1 MSLSIHHWLARS
13 LLLCLL
19 VAALPATSATAQTQT
34 QVRLLLDR
42 SETTPGS
49 TLDAALELT
58 MATGWH
64 TYWRNPSESDGIG
77 MATRIRWS
85 LPPGVTADPILWPVP
100 LLKEEAAGITHVFE
114 ETVLLVV
121 PLHVASN
128 APPGEIELVGRVSWL
143 ECLEECVPG
152 QTEVRARLRIGEKVA
167 QSADAPKIA
176 QARTLLPP
184 RDPQPKAVARW
195 EGEPTGKD
203 RALLIDWTTTAVAA
217 DFYALENSE
226 ALVLAK
232 TERPEGAP
240 AGLLRIRKKVNQGES
255 GWPTKVTGLLV
266 AEPNTPGR
274 KGFEVELAIQPPSRE
289 PETPAVPFSWAALV
303 PMLGAALLGGLI
315 LNIMPCVLPV
325 IALKV
330 LSFVRQSG
338 SNPVRVRKLGLVYGL
353 GVLASF
359 LVLALVLLGLQAA
372 GKDANWSTAFQS
384 PTFRVLL
391 CILMVLVSLNLFG
404 VFEVALEGKAI
415 TSATEIIRRE
425 GPGAAF
431 FNGVLAAVLAT
442 PCTAPFLATAVAF
455 AFTQPPL
462 VLILIFLTV
471 GLGLALPFV
480 LLCWQPAWLKL
491 LPKPGDWM
499 VRFKVAMGFP
509 MLGTA
514 IWIFW
519 FTATRMGGSGVL
531 WFGLFLVV
539 VSAAAWAWGEF
550 AQRAGRPLAGGLTQ
564 PSPSS
569 TGRYTSASW
578 RDRPRLAHPGLPAPA
593 QRSPGSPGP
602 PAAVA
607 AARAAGH
614 PVLVDFTADN
624 CANCKFNLVRS
635 IEIAPTL
642 DRLTQGRLRRHSP
655 ATSPT
660 PTRRSP
666 PNSSRYNRRGVPLVL
681 VYPEGS
687 QPRPA
692 RPPHGLHTRR
702 DPRAA
707 LDWATR

>member
-1 MSLSIHHWLARS
+1 MLRPILHWLARS
-13 LLLCLL
+13 VLLCLL
-19 VAALPATSATAQTQT
+19 GAALPTATAQTQT

-42 SETTPGS
+42 SETTQGS
-49 TLDAALELT
+49 SLDAALELT
-58 MATGWH
+58 MAPGWH

-85 LPPGVTADPILWPVP
+85 LPPGITAAPILWPVP
-100 LLKEEAAGITHVFE
+100 LLKEEPAGITHIFE
-114 ETVLLVV
+114 ETVLLVI

-128 APPGEIELVGRVSWL
+128 APPGEVELVGRVSWL

-152 QTEVRARLRIGEKVA
+152 QTEVRARLRIGEKVS
-167 QSADAPKIA
+167 QSTDAPKIA
-176 QARTLLPP
+176 RARTLLPP

-195 EGEPTGKD
+195 EGEPTGKE
-203 RALLIDWTTTAVAA
+203 RALRIDWTTTAVAA
-217 DFYALENSE
+217 DFYAFEDSE

-255 GWPTKVTGLLV
+255 GWPTKVSGLLV

-274 KGFEVELAIQPPSRE
+274 KGFEVELMIQPAS
-289 PETPAVPFSWAALV
+289 PELELPAVPFSWAALV

-338 SNPVRVRKLGLVYGL
+338 SNPARVRKLGIVYGL

-480 LLCWQPAWLKL
+480 LLCWQPSWLKL

-519 FTATRMGGSGVL
+519 FTATRMGGAGVL

-550 AQRAGRPLAGGLTQ
+550 GQRAGRPLIGGL
-564 PSPSS
+564 
-569 TGRYTSASW
+569 
-578 RDRPRLAHPGLPAPA
+578 
-593 QRSPGSPGP
+593 
-602 PAAVA
+602 AAVA
-607 AARAAGH
+607 LLAAGYFGLMEGALDWRTPAGQRIPKISWQPWSSDAVNGARTAGH

-635 IEIAPTL
+635 IEIASTIE
-642 DRLTQGRLRRHSP
+642 RLRKGGFVTLAGDFTDANP
-655 ATSPT
+655 AIAAELKRFS
-660 PTRRSP
+660 
-666 PNSSRYNRRGVPLVL
+666 RRGVPLVL
-681 VYPEGS
+681 VYPKDPK
-687 QPRPA
+687 QP
-692 RPPHGLHTRR
+692 
-702 DPRAA
+702 PRVLPTVFTPEEIHEA

>member
-1 MSLSIHHWLARS
+1 MPFPIPRWLVRVVI
-13 LLLCLL
+13 LCVL
-19 VAALPATSATAQTQT
+19 AAGIPITTVTAQTQT
-34 QVRLLLDR
+34 QARLLLER
-42 SETTPGS
+42 SETPPGS
-49 TLDAALELT
+49 SLDAAVELT
-58 MATGWH
+58 MAPDWH
-64 TYWRNPSESDGIG
+64 TYWRNPSESGG
-77 MATRIRWS
+77 VGQATRIRWN
-85 LPPGVTADPILWPVP
+85 LPAGITADPILWPVP
-100 LLKEEAAGITHVFE
+100 RQLEEAAGITQVFDGVA
-114 ETVLLVV
+114 TLVI
-121 PLHVASN
+121 PLRVATN
-128 APPGEIELVGRVSWL
+128 APPGEVEIVGRVSWL
-143 ECLEECVPG
+143 ECHEECVPG
-152 QTEVRARLRIGEKVA
+152 QTEVRARLRIGGQVTP
-167 QSADAPKIA
+167 SADAPRLA
-176 QARTLLPP
+176 QARALLPT
-184 RDPQPKAVARW
+184 RDPNPKAIARW
-195 EGEPTGKD
+195 EGEATGKE
-203 RALLIDWTTTAVAA
+203 RALLIDWTTPAKAA
-217 DFYALENSE
+217 DFYAYETSE
-226 ALVLAK
+226 AEVLAK
-232 TERPEGAP
+232 TERPGGTP
-240 AGLLRIRKKVNQGES
+240 SGTIRIRKMVNQGES
-255 GWPTKVTGLLV
+255 GWPSKVTGLLV
-266 AEPNTPGR
+266 SEPSNPER
-274 KGFEVELAIQPPSRE
+274 KGFEVELAIQAPAPGA
-289 PETPAVPFSWAALV
+289 TTDAVPFSWSALL

-338 SNPVRVRKLGLVYGL
+338 SNPARVRKLGLVYGL

-462 VLILIFLTV
+462 VLVLIFLTV

-519 FTATRMGGSGVL
+519 FTATRMGASGVL

-550 AQRAGRPLAGGLTQ
+550 GQRAGRPLVGGLAAIALLAGGYFGLMEGALDWRTPAGQ
-564 PSPSS
+564 RVPKISWQTWSP
-569 TGRYTSASW
+569 A
-578 RDRPRLAHPGLPAPA
+578 D
-593 QRSPGSPGP
+593 
-602 PAAVA
+602 VD

-635 IEIAPTL
+635 IEIASTL
-642 DRLTQGRLRRHSP
+642 ERLRKGGFVTLAGDFTDANP
-655 ATSPT
+655 AIASELK
-660 PTRRSP
+660 RFS
-666 PNSSRYNRRGVPLVL
+666 RRGVPLVL
-681 VYPEGS
+681 VYSKDPK
-687 QPRPA
+687 QAPRVLPTVFTPA
-692 RPPHGLHTRR
+692 EIHE
-702 DPRAA
+702 A